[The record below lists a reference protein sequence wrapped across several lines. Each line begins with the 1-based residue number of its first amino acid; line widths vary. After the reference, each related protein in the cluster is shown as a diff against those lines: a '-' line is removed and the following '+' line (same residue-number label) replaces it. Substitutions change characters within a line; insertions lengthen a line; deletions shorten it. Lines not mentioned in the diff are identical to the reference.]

1 VGHER
6 SKAALSSFIDSFEF
20 TVDAKGR
27 FSIPAP
33 VREGLASSAD
43 ETFVVSRGPEG
54 CLEAYPLD
62 EWARRVR
69 VLRSIPNKRLG
80 RYYKRLI
87 LGNAKRCRM
96 DSHHRILVPPEL
108 LRSVGIGKTVLILGQ
123 LDHLEFWSPEAHRA
137 YVDAQ
142 QIPLED
148 VLEEI
153 ETQLREDRTR
163 RPDDEW

>member
-1 VGHER
+1 M
-6 SKAALSSFIDSFEF
+6 SSFIDTFEF

-33 VREGLASSAD
+33 LREGLAASA
-43 ETFVVSRGPEG
+43 EKTFIVSRGPEG
-54 CLEAYPLD
+54 CLEGYPLD

-87 LGNAKRCRM
+87 LGNAKRCKM
-96 DSHHRILVPPEL
+96 DSHHRILIPPDL
-108 LRSVGIGKTVLILGQ
+108 LRSVGISRNVLILGQ
-123 LDHLEFWSPEAHRA
+123 LDHLEFWAPDAHKA
-137 YVDAQ
+137 YIDAQ

-148 VLEEI
+148 ALEEL
-153 ETQLREDRTR
+153 ETQLREERLR
-163 RPDDEW
+163 RPEGEW

>member
-1 VGHER
+1 M
-6 SKAALSSFIDSFEF
+6 SSFIGHFDFA
-20 TVDAKGR
+20 VDRKGR
-27 FSIPAP
+27 FSIPASL
-33 VREGLASSAD
+33 REGLATSAD
-43 ETFVVSRGPEG
+43 GTFVVSKGPEG
-54 CLEAYPLD
+54 CLDAYPLD

-87 LGNAKRCRM
+87 LGGAKRCKM

-108 LRSVGIGKTVLILGQ
+108 LRSVGIDQAIMIIGQ
-123 LDHLEFWSPEAHRA
+123 LDHLEFWDPAAYRA
-137 YVDAQ
+137 YNEAQ

-153 ETQLREDRTR
+153 ETQLRDNPTR
-163 RPDDEW
+163 RPEGEW